1 METETTIGYGRRS
14 ITEYCPEGIF
24 LLVVQCLI
32 GTFLDAVMVGCIFIK
47 ISKPKNRTD
56 TIIFSQGL
64 KFFNTLTLQPNYFID
79 FNQTELFVSD
89 NGCLAQRDGKYCFMF
104 RVGNLRNS
112 LIVQCKIR
120 AKFVKS
126 RQVCSVCS

>member
-1 METETTIGYGRRS
+1 MFYRSVPYIFCNDLLLRLGVESYGTAFLFFVETETTIGYGRRS

-56 TIIFSQGL
+56 TIIFSLGL
-64 KFFNTLTLQPNYFID
+64 KFFNTLT
-79 FNQTELFVSD
+79 
-89 NGCLAQRDGKYCFMF
+89 R
-104 RVGNLRNS
+104 
-112 LIVQCKIR
+112 
-120 AKFVKS
+120 
-126 RQVCSVCS
+126 